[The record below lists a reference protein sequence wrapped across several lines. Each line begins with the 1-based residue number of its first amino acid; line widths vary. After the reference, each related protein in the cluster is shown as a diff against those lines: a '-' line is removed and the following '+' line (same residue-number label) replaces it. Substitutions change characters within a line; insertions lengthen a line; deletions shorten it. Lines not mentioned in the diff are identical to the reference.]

1 MSRAPVVL
9 LGCPDAPAP
18 PPAAGT
24 ARPVSA
30 LPTRSELAA
39 VLADLDDGARVVLLA
54 GPTGE
59 GAGPDAALAAVLTAL
74 LRTERLDVELA
85 LVSPSAT
92 PGTRAWGLRRGR
104 RALARALDGEAGAVP
119 LVRDETGQALVGL
132 ARLTGPGGGP
142 VTGEAYAD
150 DVLLFTGSA
159 RAVEI
164 SPSPTGE
171 GVHAVARTGALTRR
185 RATARAV
192 QTGSTGLEVVRD
204 GVAAPRAVRRS
215 TFYRHVTPWLLVR

>member
-9 LGCPDAPAP
+9 LGCPGAPTP
-18 PPAAGT
+18 PPGAGT
-24 ARPVSA
+24 VHPVAA
-30 LPTRSELAA
+30 LPTRAELAA
-39 VLADLDDGARVVLLA
+39 ALTDLDDGTRVVLLA
-54 GPTGE
+54 GRAADGP
-59 GAGPDAALAAVLTAL
+59 GPDAALAAVLTAL

-85 LVSPSAT
+85 LVAPSAT
-92 PGTRAWGLRRGR
+92 PGTRAWGLPRGR
-104 RALARALDGEAGAVP
+104 RALTRALDGQARAVP

-132 ARLTGPGGGP
+132 ARLTGPEGGP

-164 SPSPTGE
+164 SPTPQGE
-171 GVHAVARTGALTRR
+171 GVRAVARTGALARR

-204 GVAAPRAVRRS
+204 GVPAPRAVRRS
-215 TFYRHVTPWLLVR
+215 TFYRHVTPWRLVR